1 MFRRISN
8 SWKLVKAS
16 FNVLRA
22 DKELLIFPIVSGI
35 ASLIV
40 LATFAIPMFLTGLL
54 EGFAGD
60 GNPGVR
66 IVSYVVAFAF
76 YFTQYFIIIFSNSA
90 IVGAAMIRLKGGD
103 PTVGDGFRIAF
114 AHIGSIL
121 GYTFISATVGMILR
135 WISGKGTLGQIVSSI
150 IGLAWGLATYLVI
163 PVLVIENTG
172 PIEGIKRS
180 TKMLKDTWGEQ
191 IVGNFGIGTITGLL
205 TLVVIVV
212 GAVLAFALFAA
223 ANSAIPLFIIL
234 AIVIVLVIAINLVGT
249 ALNGIYTAALY
260 RYAVEGDTGGMFEKE
275 LIADSIRRK

>member
-8 SWKLVKAS
+8 SWRLVKAS

-22 DKELLIFPIVSGI
+22 DKELLVFPFVSGI

-54 EGFAGD
+54 EGFAGNA
-60 GNPGVR
+60 NPGVR
-66 IVSYVVAFAF
+66 IVGYVVAFAF
-76 YFTQYFIIIFSNSA
+76 YLSQYFIIIFSNSA

-114 AHIGSIL
+114 DHIGSIFS
-121 GYTFISATVGMILR
+121 YAIISATVGMVLR
-135 WISGKGTLGQIVSSI
+135 WISQRGAIGQIVSSI

-163 PVLVIENTG
+163 PVLVIENAG

-205 TLVVIVV
+205 TVAVIVGGV
-212 GAVLAFALFAA
+212 ASGIALAAA
-223 ANSAIPLFIIL
+223 ANSGIPL
-234 AIVIVLVIAINLVGT
+234 IVLLVVVVVLVIAINLVGT

-275 LIADSIRRK
+275 LIANSFRRK

>member
-22 DKELLIFPIVSGI
+22 DKELLVFPIVSGI

-54 EGFAGD
+54 DGFTGD
-60 GNPGVR
+60 ANPATK
-66 IVSYVVAFAF
+66 ILSYTVAFAF
-76 YFTQYFIIIFSNSA
+76 YLTQYFVIIFSNSA

-114 AHIGSIL
+114 DHIGSIF
-121 GYTFISATVGMILR
+121 GYAVISATVGMILR
-135 WISGKGTLGQIVSSI
+135 WISERGSLGQIVSFLG
-150 IGLAWGLATYLVI
+150 GLAWGLATYLVV
-163 PVLVIENTG
+163 PVLVIENVG
-172 PIEGIKRS
+172 PIEGVKRS

-191 IVGNFGIGTITGLL
+191 IVGNFGIGTITSLL
-205 TLVVIVV
+205 TVAIIIV
-212 GAVLAFALFAA
+212 GAAMAFALAAA
-223 ANSAIPLFIIL
+223 ANSFVPAI
-234 AIVIVLVIAINLVGT
+234 IVAVVLVILIIAINLVGT

-260 RYAVEGDTGGMFEKE
+260 RYAVEGVTGGMFEKE
-275 LIADSIRRK
+275 LIANSFRRK

>member
-16 FNVLRA
+16 FNVLKA
-22 DKELLIFPIVSGI
+22 DKELLIFPIVSSI

-60 GNPGVR
+60 ANPATK
-66 IVSYVVAFAF
+66 ILSYTVAFTF
-76 YFTQYFIIIFSNSA
+76 YLTQYFVIIFSNSA

-103 PTVGDGFRIAF
+103 PTVRDGFRIAF
-114 AHIGSIL
+114 DHIGSIF
-121 GYTFISATVGMILR
+121 GYAVISATVGMILR
-135 WISGKGTLGQIVSSI
+135 WISERGSLGQIVSFLG
-150 IGLAWGLATYLVI
+150 GLAWGLATYLVI
-163 PVLVIENTG
+163 PILVIENVG
-172 PIEGIKRS
+172 PIEGVKRS
-180 TKMLKDTWGEQ
+180 TKMLKETWGEQ

-205 TLVVIVV
+205 TVAIIIV
-212 GAVLAFALFAA
+212 GALLAFALAAA
-223 ANSAIPLFIIL
+223 ANSVIPVFILL
-234 AIVIVLVIAINLVGT
+234 AVVVVLVIAINLVGT

>member
-22 DKELLIFPIVSGI
+22 DKELLVFPIVSGI

-60 GNPGVR
+60 GNPGAR
-66 IVSYVVAFAF
+66 IISYVVAFAF

-90 IVGAAMIRLKGGD
+90 IVGAATIRLKGGD

-114 AHIGSIL
+114 DHIGSIL
-121 GYTFISATVGMILR
+121 GYAFISATVGMILR
-135 WISGKGTLGQIVSSI
+135 WISERGAIGQIVSSI

-163 PVLVIENTG
+163 PVLVIENIG

-205 TLVVIVV
+205 TVAIIIV
-212 GAVLAFALFAA
+212 GALLAFALAAA
-223 ANSAIPLFIIL
+223 ANSVIPVFILL
-234 AIVIVLVIAINLVGT
+234 AVVVVLVIAINLVGT